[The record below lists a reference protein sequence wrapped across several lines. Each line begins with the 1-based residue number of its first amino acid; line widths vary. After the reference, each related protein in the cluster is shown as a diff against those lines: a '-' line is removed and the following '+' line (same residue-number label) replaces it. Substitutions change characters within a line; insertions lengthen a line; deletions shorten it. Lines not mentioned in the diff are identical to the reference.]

1 MKRLSNKEFKA
12 YMSLSKKS
20 EYELLEDNEKSY
32 KILVTGDKRIV
43 SKKTKDDLILSKLDL
58 IVNKINTIESRIDN
72 LEKRMDNL
80 EKRMDNLEKRM
91 DNLEKRMDNLENRA
105 DKIEIDIKE
114 IKSRISVLESFHQ
127 EELSL
132 FKTKNKKI

>member
-91 DNLEKRMDNLENRA
+91 DILENRV

>member
-80 EKRMDNLEKRM
+80 EKRMDNLE
-91 DNLEKRMDNLENRA
+91 NRA
-105 DKIEIDIKE
+105 DKIEIDTKE

>member
-80 EKRMDNLEKRM
+80 EKRMDS
-91 DNLEKRMDNLENRA
+91 LENRV

>member
-1 MKRLSNKEFKA
+1 MKRLSNREFKA

-80 EKRMDNLEKRM
+80 EKRV
-91 DNLEKRMDNLENRA
+91 

>member
-80 EKRMDNLEKRM
+80 EKRMDNLE
-91 DNLEKRMDNLENRA
+91 NRV

>member
-1 MKRLSNKEFKA
+1 MHKLMNLKNGVLMKRLSNKEFKA

-80 EKRMDNLEKRM
+80 
-91 DNLEKRMDNLENRA
+91 
-105 DKIEIDIKE
+105 
-114 IKSRISVLESFHQ
+114 
-127 EELSL
+127 
-132 FKTKNKKI
+132 

>member
-1 MKRLSNKEFKA
+1 MNLKKWSLMKRLSNKEFKA

-80 EKRMDNLEKRM
+80 EKRV
-91 DNLEKRMDNLENRA
+91 

>member
-91 DNLEKRMDNLENRA
+91 DILENRV

-132 FKTKNKKI
+132 SKIKNKKI

>member
-91 DNLEKRMDNLENRA
+91 DNLENRV